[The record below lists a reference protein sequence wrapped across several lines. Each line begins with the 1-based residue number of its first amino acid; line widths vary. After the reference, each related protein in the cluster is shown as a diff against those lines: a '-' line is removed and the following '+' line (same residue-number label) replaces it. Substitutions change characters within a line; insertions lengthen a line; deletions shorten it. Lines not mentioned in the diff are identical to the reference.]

1 MLHNKIGIKVP
12 KLLLLGIAFIIFQN
26 HLRSEKHVQGE
37 MGYRNNSLI
46 ETHYENP
53 GAELQIPP
61 QPDDYY
67 QKNFLRYGD
76 FVYHNN
82 IKTVLFNRKGWEF
95 SPSIIELNT
104 DEKLVLRFDDL
115 DADFKNYYYT
125 IIHCDALWNPSDLM
139 EYEYIEG
146 FYQDLINN
154 YFFSRNTRVAFT
166 NYHLEFPN
174 HNMKPLVSGNYILKV
189 FVDGDPDNVALTR
202 RFMVFEQRLA
212 IEATVK
218 QATNLNFRDTK
229 QEIDFI
235 INTSQFRISNPYQ
248 ELKVVLTQNG
258 RWDNAI
264 YNLQPRLVQGNQLI
278 YDYEDG
284 NLFAGGN
291 EFRNFDTKS
300 LRYRSLRIR
309 EISPSSRGWDV
320 HLQPDRNRRFLRYTT
335 TPDINGKFLIKT
347 DDYHDDILESDYTW
361 VYFTLPHHEPMTNGN
376 IYILGE
382 LTDWNFT
389 SMNRMEYNYQDS
401 QYEQRLL
408 LKQGYYNYKYA
419 FLEDGKD
426 VADVTL
432 FEGSHSITEN
442 DYTIFVYYRKPG
454 DLFESLVGV
463 RHVNS
468 AL

>member
-1 MLHNKIGIKVP
+1 
-12 KLLLLGIAFIIFQN
+12 
-26 HLRSEKHVQGE
+26 
-37 MGYRNNSLI
+37 
-46 ETHYENP
+46 
-53 GAELQIPP
+53 
-61 QPDDYY
+61 
-67 QKNFLRYGD
+67 
-76 FVYHNN
+76 
-82 IKTVLFNRKGWEF
+82 
-95 SPSIIELNT
+95 
-104 DEKLVLRFDDL
+104 
-115 DADFKNYYYT
+115 
-125 IIHCDALWNPSDLM
+125 
-139 EYEYIEG
+139 
-146 FYQDLINN
+146 
-154 YFFSRNTRVAFT
+154 
-166 NYHLEFPN
+166 
-174 HNMKPLVSGNYILKV
+174 MKPLVSGNYILKV